1 MNMNILLLDDEPIEL
16 EQLELLIHS
25 HFPTWNIYK
34 ALFGS
39 KAMELAEDMIKDGK
53 QFQLALMDIK
63 LPGRNGLEVAEKL
76 KSLMPSLEIII
87 VSAFQNFDYAKQSIH
102 LKVIDYLVKPVVE
115 RELIES
121 LHLFL
126 NEHPEYNNHTEVVHE
141 VIQLVKNNYKMSLKL
156 SEIAMKLH
164 INASYLSRLF
174 SEEVGSSFSDYL
186 LNYRIEKAKSLL
198 LLQKNWSIQRIAEE
212 CGFNSQHYFSN
223 AFKKITNCTPKE
235 YRNKGIA

>member
-1 MNMNILLLDDEPIEL
+1 MNILLLDDEPIEL

-39 KAMELAEDMIKDGK
+39 KAIEMAEEMVKEGK

-63 LPGRNGLEVAEKL
+63 LPGRNGLEIAENL
-76 KSLMPSLEIII
+76 KSFMPSLELII

-102 LKVIDYLVKPVVE
+102 LKAIDYLVKPVVE
-115 RELIES
+115 RELIDS
-121 LHLFL
+121 LQLFL
-126 NEHPEYNNHTEVVHE
+126 NEHPEYNTHTEVVQE
-141 VIQLVKNNYKMSLKL
+141 VIQLVNNNYQKSLKL
-156 SEIAMKLH
+156 AEIAKQLH
-164 INASYLSRLF
+164 INVSYLSRLF
-174 SEEVGSSFSDYL
+174 SEEVGSTFSDYL

-198 LLQKNWSIQRIAEE
+198 LLQRNWSIQRVAEE
-212 CGFNSQHYFSN
+212 CGFNSPHYFSN
-223 AFKKITNCTPKE
+223 AFKKIANCTPKE